1 LEKSQSLT
9 RDPDFLK
16 FWVGQSIS
24 VFGAQFSPIA
34 IGAIAWFSLRANG
47 FQFGLLAFMNTIPF
61 LTLGLIAGV
70 YVDRHRRRRIMI
82 LADLGRSLTLLSI
95 PVSALLLTI
104 TINLLYLITLVAGIL
119 TVFFEI
125 TYQSYVPSLVEK
137 KQIVEANSKLEA
149 TRATAQ
155 FAGPTA
161 SGYAVSLLSAPIAV
175 LGDVFGYLT
184 SSISLLAIRRP
195 DPLPTASQHSILHDI
210 REGLHVVFGDRRL
223 RAIAATTA
231 TLNLFGSAAQAM
243 FQPYFYGNLQMTVPE
258 VGTAFG
264 IGSLGG
270 VVGALAAT
278 RIARRIGVGPSVISG
293 AVLSSFVYILVYFA
307 TPEDAFYVV
316 AFVNFVS
323 SIGVLIYN
331 ITQVSYRQALV
342 PRDIQGRMNATMRTV
357 VWGVIPLGAL
367 LGGFSSLFLGVHQTV
382 GLMIVLGSL
391 GFLWATFSPVRGVRE
406 FPTT

>member
-1 LEKSQSLT
+1 MQGQTSLT

-16 FWVGQSIS
+16 FWIGQSIS
-24 VFGAQFSPIA
+24 VFGSQFSPIA
-34 IGAIAWFSLRANG
+34 IGAIAYFTLKANG

-61 LTLGLIAGV
+61 LTVGLLAGV
-70 YVDRHRRRRIMI
+70 YVDRHRRRRILI

-95 PVSALLLTI
+95 PVSAILYTM
-104 TINLLYLITLVAGIL
+104 TMNLLYVVTLVAGVL

-125 TYQSYVPSLVEK
+125 TYQSYIPSLVEK
-137 KQIVEANSKLEA
+137 RTIVEANSKLEA

-161 SGYAVSLLSAPIAV
+161 AGFAVSLLGAPIAV
-175 LGDVFGYLT
+175 LGDTFGYLT
-184 SSISLLAIRRP
+184 SSISLFAIRRP
-195 DPLPTASQHSILHDI
+195 DPLPAASQHSVWHDI
-210 REGLHVVFGDRRL
+210 KEGLGVVFGDRRL

-243 FQPYFYGNLQMTVPE
+243 FQPYFYGDLKMTVPQL
-258 VGTAFG
+258 GAAFG

-270 VVGALAAT
+270 VLGALIAT
-278 RIARRIGVGPSVISG
+278 RVARRMGVGFSIIFG
-293 AVLSSFVYILVYFA
+293 AILSSFVYLLVYFA
-307 TPEDAFYVV
+307 TPSDAFFIV
-316 AFVNFVS
+316 AFVSFVS

-342 PRDIQGRMNATMRTV
+342 PLDIQGRMNATMRTI
-357 VWGVIPLGAL
+357 VWGVIPLGSL
-367 LGGFSSLFLGVHQTV
+367 MGGVSSVFVGVHQTV
-382 GLMIVLGSL
+382 GLMIVLSSL
-391 GFLWATFSPVRGVRE
+391 GFLWAAFSPVRSVRE